1 MLSGVPRVT
10 TRDPK
15 YPHMDITDRIDLYVE
30 ALVREKTVPSSYQA
44 KSPKTFGRAQVSR
57 ENFLFAPGFRLS
69 QETRMALEQYKEDAY
84 RDMNLTLRKYQH
96 KLDKYYEKYGMPR
109 FYKLGYQALSLL
121 HDVYLGLR
129 GQSKDRDLNVLH
141 DKSYRTE
148 AELRLTRLTS
158 FFKRFP
164 WQPLETMGDWKALTG
179 VISDLSSPI
188 WGVRELEKG
197 VQGRRF
203 ALPPQTSQKIRTITK
218 QLDDVYRQIQIA
230 EDDMGH
236 VNSFAIMDTIAKVTS
251 KREMIV
257 YRGGASA
264 ELGLPDSLGLTAAG
278 SSKWKQ
284 AQSRV
289 GKIVTRPA
297 FLSATTDIEQ
307 TEDFSHSSKVMY
319 VITVPAGMHC
329 LPIDLLVK
337 SHNSTEREILIGP
350 DAKYRIDAIKRIQD
364 DKASPTIPKNWR
376 AWENVRVYVTLIDDG
391 VHEL

>member
-1 MLSGVPRVT
+1 M
-10 TRDPK
+10 
-15 YPHMDITDRIDLYVE
+15 MDQLIEQVVD

-44 KSPKTFGRAQVSR
+44 KSPKPFGRTQVGR
-57 ENFLFAPGFRLS
+57 ENFIFAPGFRLS
-69 QETRMALEQYKEDAY
+69 QETRLALKQYKHDAY
-84 RDMNLTLRKYQH
+84 RDMNRTLRKYQH
-96 KLDKYYEKYGMPR
+96 KLDQYYEKYGMPR

-129 GQSKDRDLNVLH
+129 GQSKDRDLNVLN

-148 AELRLTRLTS
+148 AELRLAGLTN

-164 WQPLETMGDWKALTG
+164 WQPLETMDDWKALTG
-179 VISDLSSPI
+179 VISDLSRPI
-188 WGVRELEKG
+188 WWVRELEKG
-197 VQGRRF
+197 VQGRKF
-203 ALPPQTSQKIRTITK
+203 TLPTRTSQKIRTITK

-230 EDDMGH
+230 EDDMDP
-236 VNSFAIMDTIAKVTS
+236 VNSFAIMDTIAQVTS
-251 KREMIV
+251 KREMIL
-257 YRGGASA
+257 YRGGSAA
-264 ELGLPDSLGLTAAG
+264 ELGLAAAG

-297 FLSATTDIEQ
+297 FLSATTDIQQ
-307 TEDFSHSSKVMY
+307 TEDFSGPGKVMY

-329 LPIDLLVK
+329 LPVDLLAR
-337 SHNSTEREILIGP
+337 SENRLEREVLIGP

-376 AWENVRVYVTLIDDG
+376 PWEDVRVYVTLIDDG